1 MENNIPTKWFTI
13 KQISSW
19 IGESLTT
26 EGKKVEDLNGGEAK
40 LIIMHQCGDNKEEL
54 KNQIRLFLYSI
65 DDDFKGFAS

>member
-1 MENNIPTKWFTI
+1 MEKNIPTEWFAI

-19 IGESLTT
+19 IGESLPT
-26 EGKKVEDLNGGEAK
+26 EGKKVEDLNGGVAK